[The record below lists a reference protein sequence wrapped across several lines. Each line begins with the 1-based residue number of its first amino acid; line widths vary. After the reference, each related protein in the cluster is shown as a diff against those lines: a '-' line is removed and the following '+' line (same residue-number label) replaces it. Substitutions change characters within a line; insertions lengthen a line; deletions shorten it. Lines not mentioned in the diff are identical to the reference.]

1 MGHILAIV
9 KGIHGDQRDLP
20 WEHLAMEGACFLI
33 LCTSN
38 TPQNSKLFWN
48 LHTEGSGESV

>member
-20 WEHLAMEGACFLI
+20 WEHLAMEGVCFLI